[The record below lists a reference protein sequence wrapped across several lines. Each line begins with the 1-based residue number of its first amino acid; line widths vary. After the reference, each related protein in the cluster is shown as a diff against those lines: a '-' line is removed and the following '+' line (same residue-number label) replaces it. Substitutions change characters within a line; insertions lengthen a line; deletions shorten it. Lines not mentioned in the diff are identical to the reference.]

1 MTAHMRSTRV
11 NVSLSAISENIAAVR
26 RMVGYERNVCV
37 PVKADAYGHGA
48 IEVSKAALESG
59 ASHLAVATVD
69 EGAEL
74 RSAGIDARILLFSAP
89 SPEEVDA
96 AAALA
101 LEAFV
106 SDYETAEALSLAASR
121 SGQRLG
127 IHLKI
132 DTGMGRIGCQSE
144 DASTLARKMVGL
156 KGLCIAGTA
165 THLAVSDSLS
175 PEGKSYPELQLER
188 FAAAVG
194 SIRAAGID
202 PGLVHAANS
211 GAILQYPSAY
221 LDMVRPGILT
231 YGYLPDDGLSGTIT
245 LIPAM
250 EFRTQLSFIKRVS
263 KGDSVSYGRIW
274 TAREDTWIGT
284 VPAGYADGL
293 PRRLSGQVLAVGADV
308 VCPQIGRI
316 CMDQCMID
324 LGPEPALSRWDTVS
338 LFGPDPRGHS
348 AADLARLAGTIP
360 YEITC
365 GIGKRVPRI
374 HVR

>member
-1 MTAHMRSTRV
+1 MTGHMRATRV

-26 RMVGYERNVCV
+26 RIVGYGRSVCV

-48 IEVSKAALESG
+48 IEVSRVAVESG

-69 EGAEL
+69 EGSEL
-74 RSAGIDARILLFSAP
+74 RSAGIDVPILLFSAP
-89 SPEEVDA
+89 SPEEVDVA
-96 AAALA
+96 AAQA

-106 SDYETAEALSLAASR
+106 SDYETAESLSRAASR

-127 IHLKI
+127 MHLKI
-132 DTGMGRIGCQSE
+132 DTGMGRIGCQVE
-144 DASTLARKMVGL
+144 DASTLAREVVGL
-156 KGLCIAGTA
+156 KGVYIAGVA

-175 PEGKSYPELQLER
+175 PEGKAYTERQLEL
-188 FAAAVG
+188 FAAAVD
-194 SIRAAGID
+194 SIRGAGID
-202 PGLVHAANS
+202 PGIVHAANS
-211 GAILQYPSAY
+211 GAILQHPSAY

-231 YGYLPDDGLSGTIT
+231 YGYLPDDGLSGAISLT
-245 LIPAM
+245 PAM
-250 EFRTQLSFIKRVS
+250 EFSTQLSFIKRVS
-263 KGDSVSYGRIW
+263 KGESVSYGRLW
-274 TAREDTWIGT
+274 TAKEDTWVGT

-293 PRRLSGQVLAVGADV
+293 PRRLSGQLLAVGSAV

-324 LGPEPALSRWDTVS
+324 LGPEPALARWDTVS